1 MTSCPVRG
9 EAAQDPPA
17 VVEADRPKARQDPV
31 LIIDTTG
38 VQVLIDGVRYR
49 ISDERGL
56 CGIATRCLI
65 AHQERS

>member
-1 MTSCPVRG
+1 MP
-9 EAAQDPPA
+9 AAKSDRPQDPPA

-31 LIIDTTG
+31 LIIDKTG
-38 VQVLIDGVRYR
+38 VQVLIDGVRHR

-65 AHQERS
+65 AHQEGS